1 MEQNGK
7 NAKKNIKPGIRKRKG
22 PSLWLF
28 TRYLLICCGFF
39 FGLQISYFLNSPDTE
54 NTNVKRQYG
63 PWSFET
69 YILLGETTLILI
81 KRVTVKTFIECTN
94 DHEGNI
100 M

>member
-1 MEQNGK
+1 MV
-7 NAKKNIKPGIRKRKG
+7 
-22 PSLWLF
+22 
-28 TRYLLICCGFF
+28 F

-81 KRVTVKTFIECTN
+81 KRITVKTFIECTN

-100 M
+100 MWRQGWENTSVEFQKGLSDMGAGM